1 MRRWIAKGLTG
12 LAFLAALNTA
22 PVGAEQPGGSRQFTV
37 TMANMVF
44 GRIPANAKV
53 GDTIIWVNDD
63 TVEHTATAR
72 DGSFDVR
79 LQPGK
84 RARTVLS
91 KAGNLAVYC
100 IYHPM
105 MRATVRVA
113 AS

>member
-1 MRRWIAKGLTG
+1 
-12 LAFLAALNTA
+12 
-22 PVGAEQPGGSRQFTV
+22 
-37 TMANMVF
+37 MANMVF